1 MRETGGKWGSGG
13 VLSKVLEENWGEMGE
28 TGGNWVLGGVLS
40 KVLEESGGKCGKL
53 RTKGGWG
60 CT

>member
-1 MRETGGKWGSGG
+1 MTPK
-13 VLSKVLEENWGEMGE
+13 SKVLEENWGEMGE
-28 TGGNWVLGGVLS
+28 IGGNWVLGDVLS

-60 CT
+60 CTE